1 MVWWAEALIILFA
14 FIVMLAAGMPIAFG
28 FGLVMVLGALLLV
41 GNAGLLSTIPTVF
54 HETLTSFVF
63 LCLPLFV
70 FMAEVL
76 EAAGISRDTYDA
88 ADKWLS
94 GVPGGLAVTNVA
106 ACAAFGAVCGS
117 SAVTVATM
125 GRIGVPRLVERKY
138 DVGLATGSV
147 AAGGSLALMIPPS
160 LAFITYGV
168 LTDVS
173 VGKLFIAGVM
183 PGIMMAVL
191 FSIYIIARVAM
202 KPSLAPS
209 HAGYSWRERLGSL
222 AKVWPI
228 AVLFLGIMAS
238 IYLGIATPTESAAIG
253 CVVALVM
260 GGLFRRLTWKTL
272 WTAFMRAS
280 ATTGLIGLV
289 IVGGKIFGLLF
300 ATRGIAGALS
310 QTIVGTGL
318 SPLLVFAAMVLVLFI
333 LGMFMEGSGIIVLT
347 IPIFFPIITSLGFDP
362 IWFGVATTICVEL
375 ALITPPVG
383 VNVYLLAGIV
393 KPYDITMGQI
403 FRGILPFVFLEFI
416 ALAIL
421 TAFPQIATWLP
432 SLMME

>member
-14 FIVMLAAGMPIAFG
+14 FILMLAAGMPIAFG
-28 FGLVMVLGALLLV
+28 FGLALVFGALFLV
-41 GNAGLLSTIPTVF
+41 GDTGLLSTIPTMF
-54 HETLTSFVF
+54 HTTLTSFIF
-63 LCLPLFV
+63 LCLPLFI

-76 EAAGISRDTYDA
+76 EVAGISRDTYDA

-94 GVPGGLAVTNVA
+94 GIPGGLAIANVV

-125 GRIGVPRLVERKY
+125 GRIGVPRLVEKKY
-138 DVGLATGSV
+138 DAGLTTGSV
-147 AAGGSLALMIPPS
+147 ASGGSLALMIPPS

-173 VGKLFIAGVM
+173 VGKLFIAGIL
-183 PGIMMAVL
+183 PGIMLTVL
-191 FSIYIIARVAM
+191 FSIYIVTRVAI

-209 HAGYSWRERLGSL
+209 HAGYSWMERLSSL
-222 AKVWPI
+222 TRVWPI
-228 AVLFLGIMAS
+228 VVLFLGIMAS

-253 CVVALVM
+253 CVVALVL
-260 GGLFRRLTWKTL
+260 GSLYRRLTWKSL
-272 WTAFMRAS
+272 WTAFLRAS

-289 IVGGKIFGLLF
+289 IVGGKIFSLLF

-318 SPLLVFAAMVLVLFI
+318 PPLLVFVAMVLVLFI
-333 LGMFMEGSGIIVLT
+333 LGMFMEGAGIIVLT

-362 IWFGVATTICVEL
+362 VWFGVATTVCVEL

-393 KPYDITMGQI
+393 KPWGITMGQI
-403 FRGILPFVFLEFI
+403 FKGILPFVVLELI

-432 SLMME
+432 SMMME